1 MHPYNMIKKVLIA
14 GLFLGCGFLFIKKI
28 LPILSS
34 SQTLDVDVDDYED
47 ELVKNEEDR
56 LAFIEYQK
64 QIGQREKDGSYNPN
78 WWINPKIK
86 FNREEYI
93 NKFY

>member
-1 MHPYNMIKKVLIA
+1 MKVVLSV
-14 GLFLGCGFLFIKKI
+14 LFIGGGIYFIKKI

-34 SQTLDVDVDDYED
+34 SKTSFDIETNDYED
-47 ELVKNEEDR
+47 ELAKNEADR

-64 QIGQREKDGSYNPN
+64 QIGQRNKDGSYNSN

-86 FNREEYI
+86 FNKEDFLIIYPNLRS
-93 NKFY
+93 